1 MQLLVSQAPGSARFD
16 SSACGLSSAAGSVR
30 TVSLYE
36 TLLFLHVLLAFALV
50 AGIVAYGYVV
60 FGDGD
65 RLRGVLAAPALT
77 LWNVGGLGVL
87 VFGIWLAIEVDAYEI
102 WDGWIIAAIVL
113 WLIVSAA
120 GGPLSKAV
128 RDTETVLDAGRARL
142 LFAVMSAGTLLLLI
156 DMIFKPGA

>member
-1 MQLLVSQAPGSARFD
+1 M
-16 SSACGLSSAAGSVR
+16 
-30 TVSLYE
+30 SLYE

-60 FGDGD
+60 LASDGA
-65 RLRGVLAAPALT
+65 RLRDVLGRPALA

-87 VFGIWLAIEVDAYEI
+87 VFGIWLALEVDGYEI

-128 RDTETVLDAGRARL
+128 RDNDTALDAGRARL
-142 LFAVMSAGTLLLLI
+142 LLAVMSVGTLLLLI
-156 DMIFKPGA
+156 DMIWKPGA